1 MARVGLHCNERY
13 YKNWKELG
21 TQSRQSTL
29 LLNEGIPRALKGKKL
44 RLKNI
49 LLLPSES
56 EGIYL
61 QILMESTCKK

>member
-1 MARVGLHCNERY
+1 MQGGPWLLRISLLWIFKRY
-13 YKNWKELG
+13 P
-21 TQSRQSTL
+21 TL

-44 RLKNI
+44 CLKNPKK
-49 LLLPSES
+49 LASES